1 MVIMALILIIRI
13 IQPMK
18 WWDDILYTSCV
29 IGTHFC
35 ILNIVN
41 NI

>member
-1 MVIMALILIIRI
+1 MVIMGLILIIRI

-18 WWDDILYTSCV
+18 WWEDILYTSCI
-29 IGTHFC
+29 IGTYFY